1 MLRSS
6 CVALLIFAAI
16 AAADVQTGVVRSG
29 GQPIPGA
36 AVTAECGT
44 DKIPTV
50 TDDAGR
56 FEIGGLPSTSCKYT
70 VLMFGFEPAQKD
82 AAASATPL
90 TIDLTMQSRASIPVA
105 PGAAPVVAAAPAPTA
120 PSATPKPTTTASAT
134 PGATPG
140 ATPAGPGVMP
150 SLTGRGGAGAQGGG
164 RGAQGGGR
172 GGAQGGGRG
181 GFQNLQLNQNGD
193 TLGSDASP
201 TLGGGADA
209 GGSAASDAF
218 TVNGTVSQG
227 VQAQAGDGFGMGG
240 PGGLGF
246 GPGGPGGP
254 GGDFGGG
261 GPGGGGRGGP
271 GGDGGGAGRGGGGGG
286 AGFAGGGPGGGGPGG
301 GGPGGGGPGGGGFGG
316 GPGGGGGR
324 GGPGGPGGGGRG
336 PNGITA
342 FGNRAGR
349 GRGPQWQ
356 ASITYSFA
364 NSALN
369 ARPYSFA
376 SANKSGAGVAKAST
390 ANNQAG
396 ITLGGP
402 IMIPKTKINLKN
414 SHWNFNLTGMRNR
427 NGVDDTSSV
436 PTQAMRNGDFSSLL
450 GTTTLYY
457 PGTNTPFAGNII
469 PSSLI
474 SPAAT
479 ALLNYYPQPTGTGL
493 RNNYQLIASNPSNNN
508 NFNLQVSDP
517 ITTKDRININLSRQS
532 RQSDNIQPFDFKDP
546 TNGWGGNLSVAYSKT
561 LQPTL
566 VNTFTVSANRNVTNN
581 LSYFSY
587 GANVAAQLGIE
598 GVVPTP
604 ATYGPPSLSLSNFSG
619 LSDGTPSTNHST
631 QLTLTDAIAKSKGKH
646 NVAVGITGTQRYTN
660 SLTASGARG
669 SFTFSGINTEETIAG
684 VATTSVTNP
693 TGYDLADLLLGAPAG
708 ASVNQYVNGNDNFY
722 YRQKNVA
729 AYIND
734 DYRVSTS
741 LTLNIGLRWEF
752 YQPETEK
759 YNHMSNLAFSPNGGS
774 VDLLTPGS
782 NNPFLGITA
791 PNGLINPDY
800 KMYEP
805 QIGFAWKPW
814 SKRALVLRGGYGIRY
829 NGQALQQQGNKL
841 AIEPPFVNTISLS
854 STTTPGL
861 SLLNGLN
868 ATPSGTISNAYGV
881 DQNYKPAMAQQWNAI
896 AQYTLG
902 RSYVAQLSYFGT
914 KGTDLDVLL
923 GPNRA
928 SPGPL
933 ATAASRVPIQNAVST
948 IQFDESIGN
957 SIFHSG
963 SAQLTRRFARG
974 LSGSATYVLQ
984 KSIDDTSTL
993 GGGVVQIENNVQA
1006 ERAVTA
1012 SIPHQTFGINFNY
1025 QTLAGN
1031 QKSDWYLNA
1040 IRGWQLFGSYNLT
1053 SGQPF
1058 TATVAGDPS
1067 GTGIVGSAR
1076 ADATGL
1082 PVEDGSGFFN
1092 PAAFTTVPTGTYGTA
1107 GRNTIPGIWNFTMNA
1122 SMQRSFRI
1130 GERHRLQMTFGTSN
1144 PLNHPSITGI
1154 STVIGNPTLLPGTPT
1169 SSGSM
1174 RSVTANARFTF

>member
-6 CVALLIFAAI
+6 CLALLIFAGI

-29 GQPIPGA
+29 GQTIPGA
-36 AVTAECGT
+36 TITAECGT
-44 DKIPTV
+44 DKITTV
-50 TDDAGR
+50 SDDAGR

-82 AAASATPL
+82 AAASSTPL
-90 TIDLTMQSRASIPVA
+90 TLDLKMQNRASIPVA
-105 PGAAPVVAAAPAPTA
+105 PGAAPVVAAAPATPATTPA
-120 PSATPKPTTTASAT
+120 TTPAATPAPTTTASAT
-134 PGATPG
+134 P
-140 ATPAGPGVMP
+140 AGPGQMP
-150 SLTGRGGAGAQGGG
+150 SLTGRGGQG
-164 RGAQGGGR
+164 QQGGR
-172 GGAQGGGRG
+172 GGQAGGRGGQNGAQAGTRG

-193 TLGSDASP
+193 SVGTDASP
-201 TLGGGADA
+201 TLGGNGDA

-240 PGGLGF
+240 PGAFGF
-246 GPGGPGGP
+246 GPGGP
-254 GGDFGGG
+254 GGDFG
-261 GPGGGGRGGP
+261 GGGGRGGP
-271 GGDGGGAGRGGGGGG
+271 GGDGGGGGR
-286 AGFAGGGPGGGGPGG
+286 GGPGG

-316 GPGGGGGR
+316 GPGGGGPGGGGFGGGGRGDGGGPGGGGGR
-324 GGPGGPGGGGRG
+324 GGPGGPGGPGGRG
-336 PNGITA
+336 PNGVTA

-376 SANKSGAGVAKAST
+376 SANSSGLAIAKAST

-402 IMIPKTKINLKN
+402 IMIPKTKLNLKN
-414 SHWNFNLTGMRNR
+414 SRWNFNLTGMRNR
-427 NGVDDTSSV
+427 NGVDDISSV
-436 PTQAMRNGDFSSLL
+436 PTQAMRGGDFSSLL
-450 GTTTLYY
+450 GTTTIYY
-457 PGTNTPFAGNII
+457 PGTNTPFANNMI
-469 PSSLI
+469 PSSMI
-474 SPAAT
+474 SPTAT
-479 ALLNYYPQPTGTGL
+479 SLLNFFPQPTSTGL
-493 RNNYQLIASNPSNNN
+493 RNNYQLIASNPNNTN

-532 RQSDNIQPFDFKDP
+532 RQSANIQPYDFKDP
-546 TNGWGGNLSVAYSKT
+546 TNGWGGNLSVSYSKT

-566 VNTFTVSANRNVTNN
+566 VNAFTVSANRNVTNN

-587 GANVAAQLGIE
+587 GANVASELGIE
-598 GVVPTP
+598 GVLAAP
-604 ATYGPPSLSLSNFSG
+604 ATYGPPTIGLSNFSS
-619 LSDGTPSTNHST
+619 LSDGTPATNHST
-631 QLTLTDAIAKSKGKH
+631 QFSLTDAIAKSKGKH
-646 NVAVGITGTQRYTN
+646 NMAFGLTGTQRYTN
-660 SLTASGARG
+660 SLTATNARG
-669 SFTFSGINTEETIAG
+669 QFTFSGINTEDYINGA
-684 VATTSVTNP
+684 ATTSAANP
-693 TGYDLADLLLGAPAG
+693 TGYDLADLLLGLPAA
-708 ASVNQYVNGNDNFY
+708 ASVNQYLNGNDVFY

-729 AYIND
+729 AYAND

-752 YQPETEK
+752 YQPENEK
-759 YNHMSNLAFSPNGGS
+759 YDHMANLAFATSGTSVSVLVPGG
-774 VDLLTPGS
+774 
-782 NNPFLGITA
+782 NNPVSGGTV

-800 KMYEP
+800 RMFEP
-805 QIGFAWKPW
+805 QIGYAWKPW

-841 AIEPPFVNTISLS
+841 AVEPPFVNTVSLA

-861 SLLNGLN
+861 TLLSGLN

-881 DQNYKPAMAQQWNAI
+881 AQNYKPAMAQQWNAI

-902 RSYVAQLSYFGT
+902 RSYVVQLSYFGT

-928 SPGPL
+928 TPGPSS
-933 ATAASRVPIQNAVST
+933 TAASRVPIQNAVST

-984 KSIDDTSTL
+984 KSIDDSSTL
-993 GGGVVQIENNVQA
+993 GGGVVQIENNILA
-1006 ERAVTA
+1006 ERAL
-1012 SIPHQTFGINFNY
+1012 SPGIPHQTFGINFNY

-1053 SGQPF
+1053 SGSPF

-1082 PVEDGSGFFN
+1082 PVEDGIGYFN
-1092 PAAFTTVPTGTYGTA
+1092 PAAFTTVATGTYGTA
-1107 GRNTIPGIWNFTMNA
+1107 GRDTIPGIWNFTMSA

-1130 GERHRLQMTFGTSN
+1130 GERHRLQMTFGTTN

-1154 STVIGNPTLLPGTPT
+1154 STVIGNPSLLAGTPT
-1169 SSGSM
+1169 QAGAM

>member
-1 MLRSS
+1 MLRST
-6 CVALLIFAAI
+6 CLALLIFTGI

-29 GQPIPGA
+29 GQAIPGA
-36 AVTAECGT
+36 TVTAECGT
-44 DKIPTV
+44 DKITTV

-70 VLMFGFEPAQKD
+70 ALMFGFEPSQKE
-82 AAASATPL
+82 AAASSTPL
-90 TIDLTMQSRASIPVA
+90 ALDLTMQNRASVPVA
-105 PGAAPVVAAAPAPTA
+105 PGAAPVVASTPAAKPAATA
-120 PSATPKPTTTASAT
+120 TASAT
-134 PGATPG
+134 PGAAPGAIPG
-140 ATPAGPGVMP
+140 ATPAGPGQMP
-150 SLTGRGGAGAQGGG
+150 SLTGRGGQGQNGG

-172 GGAQGGGRG
+172 GQGGQAQGGGRG
-181 GFQNLQLNQNGD
+181 GFQNLQLNQNAD
-193 TLGSDASP
+193 SLGTDAAP
-201 TLGGGADA
+201 ALLGGADTV

-218 TVNGTVSQG
+218 TVNGTVSEG

-240 PGGLGF
+240 PGGFGF

-261 GPGGGGRGGP
+261 GRGGPGGGGRGG
-271 GGDGGGAGRGGGGGG
+271 DGGGR
-286 AGFAGGGPGGGGPGG
+286 GGPGGGGPGG
-301 GGPGGGGPGGGGFGG
+301 GGPGFGGGGPGGGGRGGGDFGG
-316 GPGGGGGR
+316 GGFGGGR
-324 GGPGGPGGGGRG
+324 GGPGGPGRG

-356 ASITYSFA
+356 ASITYNFA

-376 SANKSGAGVAKAST
+376 SASNSGAAIAKAST

-396 ITLGGP
+396 LTLGGP
-402 IMIPKTKINLKN
+402 IMIPKTKLNLKN

-427 NGVDDTSSV
+427 NGVDDISSV
-436 PTQAMRNGDFSSLL
+436 PTAAMRGGDFSSLL
-450 GTTTLYY
+450 GTTTIFY
-457 PGTNTPFAGNII
+457 PGTTTPFANNII
-469 PSSLI
+469 PQSMI
-474 SPAAT
+474 TPAAT
-479 ALLNYYPQPTGTGL
+479 ALLNFYPQPTGTGL
-493 RNNYQLIASNPSNNN
+493 RNNYQLIASNPNNNN
-508 NFNLQVSDP
+508 NFNLQISDP
-517 ITTKDRININLSRQS
+517 ITAKDRININMSRQS
-532 RQSDNIQPFDFKDP
+532 RQSANIEPYDFRDP
-546 TNGWGGNLSVAYSKT
+546 TNGWGGNLSVSYSKT

-587 GANVAAQLGIE
+587 GTNIASQLGIE
-598 GVVPTP
+598 GVLASP
-604 ATYGPPSLSLSNFSG
+604 ATYGPPTIGLSNFSS
-619 LSDGTPSTNHST
+619 LSDGTPATNHST
-631 QLTLTDAIAKSKGKH
+631 QFNVTDAIAKSKGKH
-646 NVAVGITGTQRYTN
+646 NMAFGITGTHRYTN
-660 SLTASGARG
+660 SLTASNARG
-669 SFTFSGINTEETIAG
+669 NFGFTGVNTEETVNG
-684 VATTSVTNP
+684 VAVTG
-693 TGYDLADLLLGAPAG
+693 TGYDLADLLLGLPAS
-708 ASVNQYVNGNDNFY
+708 ASVNQYLNGNDVFY

-729 AYIND
+729 AYLND

-752 YQPETEK
+752 YSPETEK
-759 YNHMSNLAFSPNGGS
+759 YDHMANLAFAANGAS
-774 VDLLTPGS
+774 VSLLTPGGA
-782 NNPFLGITA
+782 NPVLGGTV

-800 KMYEP
+800 RMYEP
-805 QIGFAWKPW
+805 QIGYAWKPW
-814 SKRALVLRGGYGIRY
+814 SKRAIVFRGGYGIRY
-829 NGQALQQQGNKL
+829 NGQALQQQAGKL
-841 AIEPPFVNTISLS
+841 AIEPPFVNTISLT

-933 ATAASRVPIQNAVST
+933 ATASSRVPIQNAVST

-963 SAQLTRRFARG
+963 SAQLSRRFARG

-984 KSIDDTSTL
+984 KSIDDSSTL
-993 GGGVVQIENNVQA
+993 GGGVVQIENDVRA
-1006 ERAVTA
+1006 ERAL
-1012 SIPHQTFGINFNY
+1012 SPGIPHQTFGINFNY

-1031 QKSDWYLNA
+1031 QKSNWYWNVV
-1040 IRGWQLFGSYNLT
+1040 RGWQLFGSYNLT
-1053 SGQPF
+1053 SGSPF

-1082 PVEDGSGFFN
+1082 PVEDGSGYFN
-1092 PAAFTTVPTGTYGTA
+1092 PAAFTTVPTGTYGNA
-1107 GRNTIPGIWNFTMNA
+1107 GRDTIPGIWNFTMNA

-1169 SSGSM
+1169 QAGNM